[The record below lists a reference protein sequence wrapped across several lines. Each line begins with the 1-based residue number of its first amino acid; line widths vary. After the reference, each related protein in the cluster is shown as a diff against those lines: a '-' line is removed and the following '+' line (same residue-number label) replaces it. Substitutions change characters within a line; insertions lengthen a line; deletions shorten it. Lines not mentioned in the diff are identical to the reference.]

1 MKSACASQLIPIH
14 GLTHWEDISSA
25 TPPCGSFPCIRQG
38 SAPVYRRCNGDVRFV
53 KYQSCIGFGH
63 SPGYDQKNR
72 IFLDRNLPKAL
83 FHPHFRVKS
92 ALQSENRLFS

>member
-1 MKSACASQLIPIH
+1 MKSACASQLLPIH

-53 KYQSCIGFGH
+53 KYQSCIVLAILQVTIKKIAYFLIVTC
-63 SPGYDQKNR
+63 QKPCFTP
-72 IFLDRNLPKAL
+72 I
-83 FHPHFRVKS
+83 S
-92 ALQSENRLFS
+92 A

>member
-1 MKSACASQLIPIH
+1 MKSACASQLLPIH

-38 SAPVYRRCNGDVRFV
+38 SAP
-53 KYQSCIGFGH
+53 
-63 SPGYDQKNR
+63 GYDQENR
-72 IFLDRNLPKAL
+72 IFLDRNLPKAQ
-83 FHPHFRVKS
+83 FYPHFRLKS